1 MYIQDDIGDG
11 ELRVYVV
18 LALFSGLHYLLR
30 HFGFGNVP
38 RFETMRSDGWVLVV
52 FGSMN
57 KSGWNW
63 RWVLEIRSIY
73 SLPAV
78 IYINL
83 IVCFIAAVCYKSS
96 ICKSMSNF

>member
-1 MYIQDDIGDG
+1 MCIQDDIGDG

-57 KSGWNW
+57 ASGWNW
-63 RWVLEIRSIY
+63 RWVLEIRSI
-73 SLPAV
+73 SGG
-78 IYINL
+78 L

-96 ICKSMSNF
+96 ICKSMSDF